1 MFTCLQIQGSEV
13 YCHITEDPTNPPANN
28 SEPCI
33 VKMEKIASPS
43 FSYNIIL
50 SIFMHVPAEL
60 TPSQD
65 LVTNPHNLTVL
76 MLLNFT
82 SMSQVSMVMQHFNV
96 VNLTVHLHANGEH
109 THIPLPA
116 IMDDPYNITKLN
128 LTGFTSISQIFTVL
142 QHFKFVGDNYPIVE
156 NNSDV
161 F

>member
-1 MFTCLQIQGSEV
+1 
-13 YCHITEDPTNPPANN
+13 
-28 SEPCI
+28 
-33 VKMEKIASPS
+33 
-43 FSYNIIL
+43 
-50 SIFMHVPAEL
+50 MHVPAEL